1 MTKMRNASRTA
12 QYMALFRAIESC
24 RPAKRRLFHDTL
36 ARDFLSPSLRFA
48 VAVSRMPLVGPV
60 IPWIIDTAWPG
71 ARTSGIARTRFID
84 DRLSRALREGF
95 RQVIILGAGFDSR
108 SYRMEDLRSVRVIEI
123 DHPATS
129 RLKRSILERSLG
141 RMPSNVQFLEID
153 FNNQSLEVGI
163 RDIQFEIAL
172 PTIVLWEGVTN
183 YLTGEGVDATFR
195 SLRSIARRC
204 RVIFTY
210 VDKAVLDP
218 NASFEGATNAK
229 SRIESVGENWTFG
242 FDPVELP
249 KYTAQHGFRLVEDVG
264 SQEYRMLY
272 MPPRKRNLRGY
283 VWYRIAVAERW
294 DNNSI

>member
-1 MTKMRNASRTA
+1 MPVVG
-12 QYMALFRAIESC
+12 RAI
-24 RPAKRRLFHDTL
+24 
-36 ARDFLSPSLRFA
+36 
-48 VAVSRMPLVGPV
+48 
-60 IPWIIDTAWPG
+60 PWTIDTAWPG

-108 SYRMEDLRSVRVIEI
+108 AYRMEELHSVRVIEI
-123 DHPATS
+123 DHPETS

-153 FNNQSLEVGI
+153 FNNQSLEAEIRGI
-163 RDIQFEIAL
+163 EFDPSL

-183 YLTGEGVDATFR
+183 YLTAEGVDATFR
-195 SLRSIARRC
+195 SLRLIATRC

-229 SRIESVGENWTFG
+229 ARTESVGENWTFG
-242 FDPVELP
+242 FNPVELP

-283 VWYRIAVAERW
+283 AWYRIAVAERW
-294 DNNSI
+294 DNNII